1 MFWHQESETLARPA
15 LEALQLERLRETV
28 RRLEGVPFYRRKFL
42 ESGLKP
48 EEIKSAADVRRLPF
62 TTAADLREN
71 YPDGLLAVSREE
83 VLRLHTSSGTTG
95 KPKALFF
102 SRRDVDNA
110 AELIARALCMTGV
123 TRRDVFQNMMSYGL
137 FTGGLVMHYGAE
149 KVGCMVIPAGP
160 GTSERQLLL
169 MQDFRTTVIHI
180 LPSYALYFADFLE
193 KKGVDPRKSLALRKA
208 FVGAEPHTEETRRN
222 IEAALGIDVYNSY
235 GLTEMNGPG
244 VAFECEGKC
253 GMHLWEDNFVLEIIN
268 PATGEPVEDGKTGE
282 LVLTSIN
289 RQAMPLLRYR
299 TRDLTSIIPG
309 PCACGRTHRRIHRIT
324 GRSDDMLIVRGVNI
338 FPQQIE
344 RVLMAMPQIGR
355 NYVIQLEGLDDMTV
369 KVELSPAG
377 FDGEVGHLTELQN
390 QVAEKLRAEIWIRP
404 KVELVAS
411 GSLPVAEG
419 KAKRVID
426 KRSL

>member
-1 MFWHQESETLARPA
+1 METLDRPA
-15 LEALQLERLRETV
+15 LEALQLQRLQDTV
-28 RRLEGVPFYRRKFL
+28 RRLERVPFYRGKFL
-42 ESGLKP
+42 AAGLKP
-48 EEIKSAADVRRLPF
+48 DGIKSAADLRRLPF
-62 TTAADLREN
+62 TTAADLRDN
-71 YPDGLLAVSREE
+71 YPDGLLAVPREE

-102 SRRDVDNA
+102 SRRDLDTA
-110 AELIARALCMTGV
+110 AELIARAFCMTGV

-137 FTGGLVMHYGAE
+137 FTGGLMMHYGAE
-149 KVGCMVIPAGP
+149 KIGCLVIPAGP

-169 MQDFRTTVIHI
+169 MQDFGTTVIHVT
-180 LPSYALYFADFLE
+180 PSYAFYFADFLE
-193 KKGVDPRKSLALRKA
+193 KKGIDPRTSLALRKA
-208 FVGAEPHTEETRRN
+208 FVGAEPYTQETSRK

-253 GMHLWEDNFVLEIIN
+253 GLHLWEDNFVLEIIN
-268 PATGEPVEDGKTGE
+268 PATGEPVGDGETGE

-289 RQAMPLLRYR
+289 REAMPLLRYR
-299 TRDLTSIIPG
+299 TRDLTSLIPG
-309 PCACGRTHRRIHRIT
+309 PCPCGRTHRRIHRIT
-324 GRSDDMLIVRGVNI
+324 GRSDDMLIVRGVNV

-355 NYVIQLEGLDDMTV
+355 NYLIQLDGLDDLTV
-369 KVELSPAG
+369 KVELSPSA
-377 FDGEVGHLTELQN
+377 FDGQVGHLEQLQN
-390 QVAEKLRAEIWIRP
+390 QVTEKLRAEIWVRP
-404 KVELVAS
+404 KVELVAA